1 MTEKEIRELFQK
13 VEDLRA
19 EVLAKRADLE
29 EQKENKMAIKAV
41 NYERPRVSGGSHSD
55 LAQSLERIQADL
67 DDVIRELQ
75 EFEVRYQELL
85 ARVRALIELCPDS
98 TQRAVLEHRYL
109 AGLTPGQVAKAMHFS
124 NVWIWELER
133 RGIQAIAQRVKNT

>member
-67 DDVIRELQ
+67 DDVIRELA
-75 EFEVRYQELL
+75 EFEVKYQELL
-85 ARVRALIELCPDS
+85 ARVRKLIELCPDS
-98 TQRAVLEHRYL
+98 TQRAVLESRYL
-109 AGLTPGQVAKAMHFS
+109 TGLTPGQVAKAMHFS

-133 RGIQAIAQRVKNT
+133 RGIRAIAQRVKNT